1 MTRLSST
8 LEVLARLQHSCSC
21 PRCRQHPTSLS
32 ESRTKPVD
40 REDDQQCANA
50 KNDGALQ
57 EHLTELHHKDS
68 NVTDETSHHST
79 GCAACLDK
87 EVSVRRIRPPDRSEI
102 PVLGKKR
109 TECSRCRCF
118 RQLQTTLGLHANAQT
133 DSRRAISHV
142 SGGPAY

>member
-21 PRCRQHPTSLS
+21 LRCRQHPTSLS

-68 NVTDETSHHST
+68 NVTDETSQHST
-79 GCAACLDK
+79 
-87 EVSVRRIRPPDRSEI
+87 
-102 PVLGKKR
+102 
-109 TECSRCRCF
+109 
-118 RQLQTTLGLHANAQT
+118 
-133 DSRRAISHV
+133 
-142 SGGPAY
+142 